1 MPRKYQHLAGS
12 YSPDSSPSLGTS
24 TCHRCSPKKRG
35 GKKTKQNPG
44 QNQKGGFHSSF
55 HKLFAKKS
63 NGSEHKEKTNEN
75 SPVDPLHTHTI
86 SLETD
91 LLFTW
96 EKGTEDFSWHYRKTY
111 IWRKITL
118 VRTTEKEKHV

>member
-75 SPVDPLHTHTI
+75 SPF
-86 SLETD
+86 S
-91 LLFTW
+91 TW

>member
-1 MPRKYQHLAGS
+1 RRILSKGRFY
-12 YSPDSSPSLGTS
+12 
-24 TCHRCSPKKRG
+24 PKGER

-91 LLFTW
+91 LLLQMNPMKKQLCKAHF
-96 EKGTEDFSWHYRKTY
+96 K
-111 IWRKITL
+111 L
-118 VRTTEKEKHV
+118 NCQVVR